1 MNIFIHFGIV
11 FPLVMVTIIK
21 IRIMRTLFF
30 GIAFSLTSLAACA
43 QDNKVV
49 QGEVLEMSVAQDIFS
64 EIATAELPEAVTKA
78 IDTYY
83 PTAVIKKAY
92 VNNSQQ
98 FKLDIVLKE
107 GNKGTIYADRDG
119 DWIER

>member
-1 MNIFIHFGIV
+1 MFLIDFGIV
-11 FPLVMVTIIK
+11 FPLVMAIVIK
-21 IRIMRTLFF
+21 IRIMRKLLF
-30 GIAFSLTSLAACA
+30 GIALSLTSLTACA
-43 QDNKVV
+43 QENKVV
-49 QGEVLEMSVAQDIFS
+49 KGAVLKMSVAQDIFS
-64 EIATAELPEAVTKA
+64 EIMIAELPLAVTKA

-92 VNNSQQ
+92 VNNSHQ

-107 GNKGTIYADRDG
+107 GNRGTIYADKDG